1 MDDEEPVVPEQKTLR
16 FLPKLEV
23 RIKESAT
30 MLTLAGSEGVIINVI
45 SPEFCLVQVRISLL
59 LAPLVR
65 KLSTNNKNEL
75 IL

>member
-16 FLPKLEV
+16 FLPKMEV

-65 KLSTNNKNEL
+65 TLSTNNKNEL

>member
-1 MDDEEPVVPEQKTLR
+1 MDDEEQVVPEQKTLR
-16 FLPKLEV
+16 FLPKMEV